1 MSFTT
6 ITDPELEGLGVSG
19 LPDTPELSTEDMQAQ
34 FDEYPQ
40 FLKDKFK
47 VHITEE
53 EANTAAS
60 NIGATIPEE
69 LDNVTDE
76 QIQPILNEL
85 ATRVK
90 NQKDWQD
97 EADENFSPTEL
108 NTEAF
113 HADATTVTV
122 PTVDTLDISDKA
134 ASTAF
139 VDAKMQAIGAGDMAK
154 STYDPYNRGMVETA
168 YKVES
173 SYVNAITES
182 TATYPVPEEGD
193 KVKDIVGKQIKYA
206 EDLKNDML
214 STTDYG
220 TCTTAASTAAKEIT
234 VSNDDW
240 SLRTGSVICVLFSNT
255 NTAQDPTFNVNNTGA
270 KSVWYDTG
278 VITDSNIGFAGTS
291 GRPMLFMYNGTC
303 WVFVGWSKD
312 WKSNIDNLTATTA
325 KKSDLTDISITGSTN
340 NTGDTITSGTFFY
353 LNGDLVKAK
362 TSIANGAT
370 LTLNTNYEIP
380 TAGALNALNSAL
392 NKVTEI
398 NTNTTVPYGKYTIDG
413 VTYTLYRTIISMKNV
428 ALSDYSCS
436 VATSFNGD
444 KLLEMTGKATITA
457 NNIDYVL
464 PLGYGALDN
473 AGIFSAYMTSGQQ
486 QINIKCKVGT
496 ATSIKHL
503 VLDILHT

>member
-6 ITDPELEGLGVSG
+6 ITDPELVGLGVTG

-60 NIGATIPEE
+60 NIGATIPVA

-76 QIQPILNEL
+76 HIQPILNEL

-97 EADENFSPTEL
+97 AADVNFSPTEL
-108 NTEAF
+108 NTAAF
-113 HADATTVTV
+113 HADATDVIV

-168 YKVES
+168 YKVEN

-255 NTAQDPTFNVNNTGA
+255 NTAQDPIFNVNNTGA

-392 NKVTEI
+392 
-398 NTNTTVPYGKYTIDG
+398 TTKSNMIVRTYKEATYSVNPGSSVQFNIADSKPGYTSVFAVVVG
-413 VTYTLYRTIISMKNV
+413 
-428 ALSDYSCS
+428 SDYMDYCAINQNSPGFGDGS
-436 VATSFNGD
+436 IGVRGYVHSFNTQVVSPI
-444 KLLEMTGKATITA
+444 LRLETLWVK
-457 NNIDYVL
+457 N
-464 PLGYGALDN
+464 
-473 AGIFSAYMTSGQQ
+473 S
-486 QINIKCKVGT
+486 
-496 ATSIKHL
+496 
-503 VLDILHT
+503 

>member
-6 ITDPELEGLGVSG
+6 ITDPELVGLGVTG

-53 EANTAAS
+53 EANTASS

-97 EADENFSPTEL
+97 AADVNFSPTEL
-108 NTEAF
+108 NTAAF
-113 HADATTVTV
+113 HADATDVTV

-154 STYDPYNRGMVETA
+154 STYDPNNRGMVETA
-168 YKVES
+168 YKVEN

-340 NTGDTITSGTFFY
+340 NTGNTITSGTFFY
-353 LNGDLVKAK
+353 LNGVIVKAK
-362 TSIANGAT
+362 TNIADGAT
-370 LTLNTNYEIP
+370 LTQDTNYEAV
-380 TAGALNALNSAL
+380 TAGALNDLKSSLTTLSDFSFTPLNSCDLSFLKIRKEA
-392 NKVTEI
+392 NNMVHI
-398 NTNTTVPYGKYTIDG
+398 SGNI
-413 VTYTLYRTIISMKNV
+413 TLG
-428 ALSDYSCS
+428 ASCS
-436 VATSFNGD
+436 KGGNINVGTFPSGITPDVARESFSTGYCYDKYATCLFYYTGGNLQLYKPSENLASGDLVVVNMHYKATS
-444 KLLEMTGKATITA
+444 
-457 NNIDYVL
+457 
-464 PLGYGALDN
+464 
-473 AGIFSAYMTSGQQ
+473 
-486 QINIKCKVGT
+486 
-496 ATSIKHL
+496 
-503 VLDILHT
+503 